1 MAAGFPGG
9 IAQLGEHLPCKQGVK
24 GSNPFIST
32 VIRKRMTK
40 KEASDDAQVI
50 NVYTFTTNKETP
62 DGVQV
67 INLRLM
73 TMFIENYTLKQTSR
87 IQNIQD
93 IRGYSVR
100 RLTE

>member
-32 VIRKRMTK
+32 VIRKRMTNK
-40 KEASDDAQVI
+40 EAPDGAQKEASDDAQVI
-50 NVYTFTTNKETP
+50 N
-62 DGVQV
+62 
-67 INLRLM
+67 LRLM
-73 TMFIENYTLKQTSR
+73 TVFIENYTLKQTSR

-100 RLTE
+100 KLTE

>member
-1 MAAGFPGG
+1 MGTQVAAGFMGLQLSWLERTPDKREVGG
-9 IAQLGEHLPCKQGVK
+9 SSPLKPTGHLPK
-24 GSNPFIST
+24 
-32 VIRKRMTK
+32 MTDIK
-40 KEASDDAQVI
+40 KEALDGAQ
-50 NVYTFTTNKETP
+50 KEAL
-62 DGVQV
+62 DGAQV

-100 RLTE
+100 KLTE

>member
-1 MAAGFPGG
+1 MGTQVAAGFMGLQLSWLERTPDKREVGG
-9 IAQLGEHLPCKQGVK
+9 SSPLKPTGHLPK
-24 GSNPFIST
+24 
-32 VIRKRMTK
+32 MTDIK

-50 NVYTFTTNKETP
+50 NVYTFT
-62 DGVQV
+62 
-67 INLRLM
+67 

-100 RLTE
+100 KLTE

>member
-32 VIRKRMTK
+32 VIRKRMTN

-50 NVYTFTTNKETP
+50 NVYTFTT
-62 DGVQV
+62 
-67 INLRLM
+67 L
-73 TMFIENYTLKQTSR
+73 FIENYTLKQTSR

-100 RLTE
+100 KLTE

>member
-9 IAQLGEHLPCKQGVK
+9 IAQLGEHLLCKQGVK

-32 VIRKRMTK
+32 VIRKRMTNK
-40 KEASDDAQVI
+40 EAPDGAQKEASDDA
-50 NVYTFTTNKETP
+50 
-62 DGVQV
+62 QV

-100 RLTE
+100 KLTE

>member
-32 VIRKRMTK
+32 VIRKRMTNK
-40 KEASDDAQVI
+40 ETPDGVQKEAPDGVQVI
-50 NVYTFTTNKETP
+50 NVYTFTT
-62 DGVQV
+62 
-67 INLRLM
+67 L
-73 TMFIENYTLKQTSR
+73 FIENYTLKQTSR

>member
-1 MAAGFPGG
+1 M
-9 IAQLGEHLPCKQGVK
+9 GEHLPCKQGVK

-32 VIRKRMTK
+32 VIRKRMTN
-40 KEASDDAQVI
+40 KEA
-50 NVYTFTTNKETP
+50 P
-62 DGVQV
+62 DGAQKEALDGAQV

-100 RLTE
+100 KLTE

>member
-24 GSNPFIST
+24 GSSPLKPT
-32 VIRKRMTK
+32 GHLPKMTDIK
-40 KEASDDAQVI
+40 KEAPDGAQKEASDDAQVI
-50 NVYTFTTNKETP
+50 N
-62 DGVQV
+62 
-67 INLRLM
+67 LRLM
-73 TMFIENYTLKQTSR
+73 TVFIENYTLKQTSR

-100 RLTE
+100 KLTE